1 MALALELGLGEDADA
16 AVRRL
21 WGQLEA
27 DGVPSLATYLPG
39 LRPHVTLVV
48 SDDASGLRRC
58 ADDLRP
64 LVEPVELELTAP
76 GMFPAGAPFLF
87 LVAAPTPPLVHVHEA
102 VCRLLQRAAVDIH
115 PHYRPGTWLPHCTL
129 SMGVPAARMDVA
141 LRRCLDAP
149 LPIAARLGEP
159 HVTDSAS
166 GTTEPL

>member
-1 MALALELGLGEDADA
+1 MALALELGLGEDADG

-21 WGQLEA
+21 WEQLET

-48 SDDASGLRRC
+48 SDDAPGLRRC

-76 GMFPAGAPFLF
+76 GMFAAGQPFLF
-87 LVAAPTPPLVHVHEA
+87 LVPAPTPPLVHVHEA
-102 VCRLLQRAAVDIH
+102 VCRQLQRAAVDIH

-129 SMGVPAARMDVA
+129 SMGVPADRMDVA
-141 LRRCLDAP
+141 LRRCLEAP
-149 LPIAARLGEP
+149 LPIAARLGDP
-159 HVTDSAS
+159 HLTDSTSAD
-166 GTTEPL
+166 TEPL